1 LRDDGRRRG
10 TNGTRERSAR
20 AVSRTPP
27 SATRRSNRRRA
38 ARSDIL
44 AQQIDGN
51 SGSPCVARLALIRT
65 AIMHCYN
72 HRIALTSVA
81 LTDFTWS
88 IASISAVT
96 VIRRS
101 IATSR
106 KKCQNSRSDRKLVG
120 RPWGMMP
127 R

>member
-1 LRDDGRRRG
+1 L
-10 TNGTRERSAR
+10 T
-20 AVSRTPP
+20 
-27 SATRRSNRRRA
+27 
-38 ARSDIL
+38 
-44 AQQIDGN
+44 QQIDGN

-65 AIMHCYN
+65 AIMHCYK

-101 IATSR
+101 TATSR